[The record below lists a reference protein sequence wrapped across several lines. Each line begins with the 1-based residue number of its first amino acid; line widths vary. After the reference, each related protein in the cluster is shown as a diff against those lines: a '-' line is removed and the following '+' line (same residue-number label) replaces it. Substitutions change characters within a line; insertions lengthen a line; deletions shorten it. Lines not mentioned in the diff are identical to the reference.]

1 MRPALKT
8 IVGETDILASRPRS
22 IPSSSVPIKPPTT
35 PDAWLELPDG
45 RIHPLKMRNSIG
57 RSPDNDLLLPYAGV
71 SRHHATVSSCGS
83 GVYRLSDAGS
93 TNGTFLNGLRV
104 EQPEP
109 MCDKDVLNVGAATLR
124 FHQAGISDFATETHV
139 AAALKH
145 PVLLVED
152 ASMLSDALSR
162 LIESLPEFR
171 VAGHATS
178 AADAR
183 RLCAQLH
190 PEAVIIDAS
199 LEAVGALSLL
209 RDLITADPDTR
220 PMVLV
225 NRADPDYMT
234 RLLRSGTL
242 GCVLKDDPVEE
253 FQRALNSTL
262 AGNVHLSRRVAAATL
277 RYLSGSAEAGRREGP
292 AGLTDRELEIFHLV
306 GAGRPNRDIAIALGM
321 SVKTVETHKENL
333 KIKLGLPSASAVAD
347 CARSWIAGQT
357 DRK

>member
-8 IVGETDILASRPRS
+8 IIGETDILASHPRS
-22 IPSSSVPIKPPTT
+22 IPSSSMPIKPPTT

-45 RIHPLKMRNSIG
+45 RIHPLASRSSIG
-57 RSPDNDLLLPYAGV
+57 RSPENDLALPYAGV
-71 SRHHATVSSCGS
+71 SRHHATVTSYAP
-83 GVYRLSDAGS
+83 GVYKLADAGS

-104 EQPEP
+104 EQLAPLH
-109 MCDKDVLNVGAATLR
+109 DNDLLNVGAATLR
-124 FHQAGISDFATETHV
+124 FHQAGTSNFATERFV
-139 AAALKH
+139 AGALKH
-145 PVLLVED
+145 PVVLVED

-162 LIESLPEFR
+162 LIESFPEFR

-178 AADAR
+178 AVDAR

-199 LEAVGALSLL
+199 FEALGTLSLL
-209 RDLITADPDTR
+209 RDLIAADSDTR
-220 PMVLV
+220 TMVLV

-242 GCVLKDDPVEE
+242 GCVLKDDPAEE
-253 FQRALNSTL
+253 FRRALNSTL

-277 RYLSGSAEAGRREGP
+277 KYLSGSAEAGRREGP

-306 GAGRPNRDIAIALGM
+306 GAGRPNRDIATALGM
-321 SVKTVETHKENL
+321 SVRTVETHKENM
-333 KIKLGLPSASAVAD
+333 KIKLGLPNASAVAD
-347 CARSWIAGQT
+347 CARGWVSGKTAP
-357 DRK
+357 K